1 MAQTN
6 TADKKIQAGCEVGFK
21 TDSALDLQCRERLI
35 QARIGLLILHPFY
48 GNLALRLQLV
58 NADAWCPTAATNGK
72 NFFYNTKFIER
83 LSDGELLFLFGH
95 ELLHVVYDHLGRN
108 DGRNAMLANIA
119 ADYCVNGDLVQNK
132 VGTPIQVVP
141 ILHETKYYGWSF
153 ERVYDDLY
161 DQVEKKYVDMD
172 DLMDKILDEHL
183 DEDGSGQGDANGEQ
197 ELDENGNPVSK
208 SKPKMT
214 EKERRAL
221 KDEMKEAVLNAAQAA
236 GGAQAGNMPAGI
248 KRLIE
253 QWTQPKMDWRELLQQ
268 QIQSTIKNDFT
279 FMKPNRRSWHMDAVL
294 PGMDF
299 DEKIDISLCIDMSGS
314 ISNTMIKDFFSEVK
328 GITDMYEDY
337 TIKLWTFDTAV
348 YGYKVF
354 DPTNIDELMDYEPMG
369 GGGTDFDVNWEFMKE
384 NEIEPKKFIMFTDGY
399 PWGSWGDEN
408 YCDTVF
414 IIHGDKSIKAPF
426 GITAH
431 YEEAA

>member
-299 DEKIDISLCIDMSGS
+299 DEKIDISLCVDMSGS